1 MKINFNHRI
10 LNKKNICNCLIGI
23 VPLLFILFLPYQS
36 DLGFII
42 YVVAV
47 ISLIFNIS
55 YIIFEISKGFR
66 IVRDNQY
73 LDDVI
78 WALKDV
84 EMYTNDIE
92 DKLERSEVEYI
103 KGVIITKIQEKV
115 ERVLNGKVSE
125 YVYSKKNIEENFTV
139 VLDLAVLSIKTNSD
153 ENLELKIK
161 NFTSYTK
168 RFYYMRFYRI
178 DLNSIKKIASKFDDI
193 LEYEL
198 N

>member
-10 LNKKNICNCLIGI
+10 LDKKNIRNCLIGI
-23 VPLLFILFLPYQS
+23 VPLLFVLYLPYQS

-42 YVVAV
+42 YVVAI

-66 IVRDNQY
+66 IIRNNQY
-73 LDDVI
+73 LDEVI
-78 WALKDV
+78 WSLKDV
-84 EMYTNDIE
+84 EIYTDDIE
-92 DKLERSEVEYI
+92 GKLERSEVEYI

-115 ERVLNGKVSE
+115 ERVLDGKVSE

-153 ENLELKIK
+153 ESLELKIK

>member
-47 ISLIFNIS
+47 VSLIFNIS

-78 WALKDV
+78 WSLKDV

>member
-78 WALKDV
+78 WSLKDV

-125 YVYSKKNIEENFTV
+125 YVYSKKNIEENFT
-139 VLDLAVLSIKTNSD
+139 
-153 ENLELKIK
+153 
-161 NFTSYTK
+161 
-168 RFYYMRFYRI
+168 
-178 DLNSIKKIASKFDDI
+178 
-193 LEYEL
+193 
-198 N
+198 

>member
-10 LNKKNICNCLIGI
+10 LDKKNIRNCLIGI
-23 VPLLFILFLPYQS
+23 VPLLFVLYLPYQS

-42 YVVAV
+42 YVVAI

-66 IVRDNQY
+66 IIRNNQY
-73 LDDVI
+73 LDEVI
-78 WALKDV
+78 WSLKDV
-84 EMYTNDIE
+84 EIYTNDIE

-153 ENLELKIK
+153 ESLELKIK

-178 DLNSIKKIASKFDDI
+178 DLNSIKKIVSKFDDI

>member
-66 IVRDNQY
+66 VIRNNQY

-78 WALKDV
+78 WSLKDV
-84 EMYTNDIE
+84 EIYTNDIE
-92 DKLERSEVEYI
+92 DKLERSEVEYV

-115 ERVLNGKVSE
+115 ERVLNDKVSE

-178 DLNSIKKIASKFDDI
+178 DLNSIKKIVSKFDDI

>member
-1 MKINFNHRI
+1 M
-10 LNKKNICNCLIGI
+10 
-23 VPLLFILFLPYQS
+23 
-36 DLGFII
+36 
-42 YVVAV
+42 VAV

-66 IVRDNQY
+66 VIRNNQY

-78 WALKDV
+78 WSLKDV
-84 EMYTNDIE
+84 EIYTNDIE
-92 DKLERSEVEYI
+92 DKLERSEVEYV

-115 ERVLNGKVSE
+115 ERVLNDKVSE

-178 DLNSIKKIASKFDDI
+178 DLNSIKKIVSKFDDI

>member
-66 IVRDNQY
+66 VIRNNQY

-78 WALKDV
+78 WSLKDV
-84 EMYTNDIE
+84 EIYTNDIE
-92 DKLERSEVEYI
+92 DKLERSEVEYV

-115 ERVLNGKVSE
+115 ERILNGKVSE

-178 DLNSIKKIASKFDDI
+178 DLNSIKKIVSKFDDI

>member
-1 MKINFNHRI
+1 MKINFNTRV
-10 LNKKNICNCLIGI
+10 LNKESIRNCLIAT
-23 VPLLFILFLPYQS
+23 VPLLCTLFVPYYN

-42 YVVAV
+42 YVIA
-47 ISLIFNIS
+47 IIALIFNIS
-55 YIIFEISKGFR
+55 YLIFEISKGFR
-66 IVRDNQY
+66 KISNNQY
-73 LDDVI
+73 LDEVI
-78 WALKDV
+78 WSFKDT
-84 EMYTNDIE
+84 EIYTDDIE
-92 DKLERSEVEYI
+92 SKLERSEVEYI

-115 ERVLNGKVSE
+115 ERVLDGKVSE
-125 YVYSKKNIEENFTV
+125 YVYSKKYIEKNFTV

-153 ENLELKIK
+153 ESLELKIK

-178 DLNSIKKIASKFDDI
+178 DLNSIKKIVSKFDDI

>member
-10 LNKKNICNCLIGI
+10 LDKKNIRNCLIGI
-23 VPLLFILFLPYQS
+23 VPLLFILYLPYQN

-73 LDDVI
+73 LDEVI
-78 WALKDV
+78 WSLKDARI
-84 EMYTNDIE
+84 YTDDIE
-92 DKLERSEVEYI
+92 GKLERSEVEYV

-115 ERVLNGKVSE
+115 ERVLDGKVSE

-153 ENLELKIK
+153 ESLELKIK

-178 DLNSIKKIASKFDDI
+178 DLNSIKKIVSKFDDI
-193 LEYEL
+193 LDYEL

>member
-78 WALKDV
+78 WSLKDV

>member
-10 LNKKNICNCLIGI
+10 LDKKNIRNCLIGI
-23 VPLLFILFLPYQS
+23 VPLLFILYLPYQN

-73 LDDVI
+73 LDEVI
-78 WALKDV
+78 WSLKDARI
-84 EMYTNDIE
+84 YTDDIE
-92 DKLERSEVEYI
+92 GKLERSEVEYI

-115 ERVLNGKVSE
+115 ERVLDGKVSE

-139 VLDLAVLSIKTNSD
+139 VLDLAVLSIKTDSD
-153 ENLELKIK
+153 ESLELKIR

-178 DLNSIKKIASKFDDI
+178 DLNSIKKIVSKFDDI

>member
-1 MKINFNHRI
+1 MKINFNPRI

-66 IVRDNQY
+66 VIRNNQY

-78 WALKDV
+78 WSLKDV
-84 EMYTNDIE
+84 EIYTNDIE
-92 DKLERSEVEYI
+92 DKLERSEVEYV

-115 ERVLNGKVSE
+115 ERILNGKVSE

-178 DLNSIKKIASKFDDI
+178 DLNSIKKIVSKFDDI

>member
-10 LNKKNICNCLIGI
+10 LDKKNIRNCLIGI
-23 VPLLFILFLPYQS
+23 VPLLCTLFVPYYN
-36 DLGFII
+36 DVGFII
-42 YVVAV
+42 YVVA
-47 ISLIFNIS
+47 IILLILDIS

-66 IVRDNQY
+66 IIRNNQY
-73 LDDVI
+73 LDEVI
-78 WALKDV
+78 WSFKDT
-84 EMYTNDIE
+84 ELYTNDIE
-92 DKLERSEVEYI
+92 GKLERSKVEYI

-115 ERVLNGKVSE
+115 ERVLDGKVSE
-125 YVYSKKNIEENFTV
+125 YVYSKKYIEKNFTV

-153 ENLELKIK
+153 ESLELKIK

-168 RFYYMRFYRI
+168 RFYYMNFYRI
-178 DLNSIKKIASKFDDI
+178 DLNNLQKIVSKLDDI